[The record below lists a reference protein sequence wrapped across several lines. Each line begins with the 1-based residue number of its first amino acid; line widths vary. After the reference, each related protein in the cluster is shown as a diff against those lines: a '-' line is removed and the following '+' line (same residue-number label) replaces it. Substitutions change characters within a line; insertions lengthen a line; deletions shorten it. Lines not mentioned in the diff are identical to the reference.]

1 MQLKTTH
8 PEWADEKYV
17 TRNYGITHT
26 PLFNLRKSG
35 AIRSLALRAEGAKY
49 GKRLFSIPSVEAY
62 LVRCETREKM
72 SASSDGGKQSTPSFG
87 KPPAETLPPELEEQI
102 EALRSRYYEEQ
113 AAITEREDTVAELRN
128 TQLKN
133 LLKP

>member
-8 PEWADEKYV
+8 PQWADEKYV

-49 GKRLFSIPSVEAY
+49 GKRLYSIPSIEVY
-62 LVRCETREKM
+62 LARCEKREKM
-72 SASSDGGKQSTPSFG
+72 GAGGEGGKQSAPSPST
-87 KPPAETLPPELEEQI
+87 PPAEILPPALEEQI
-102 EALRSRYYEEQ
+102 EALRSRYFEEQ
-113 AAITEREDTVAELRN
+113 AAMLEEVEA
-128 TQLKN
+128 
-133 LLKP
+133 

>member
-8 PEWADEKYV
+8 PQWADEKYV

-49 GKRLFSIPSVEAY
+49 GKRLYSVPSIEAY
-62 LVRCETREKM
+62 LARCEMREKM
-72 SASSDGGKQSTPSFG
+72 GAGGEGGKQSTPAPS
-87 KPPAETLPPELEEQI
+87 KLPAETLPPELEEQI
-102 EALRSRYYEEQ
+102 EALRSRYFEEQ
-113 AAITEREDTVAELRN
+113 AAMLEEVEA
-128 TQLKN
+128 
-133 LLKP
+133 

>member
-49 GKRLFSIPSVEAY
+49 GKRLYYIPSIEGFLA
-62 LVRCETREKM
+62 RCEMRAQTGAGNE
-72 SASSDGGKQSTPSFG
+72 GGKPSTPPPCT
-87 KPPAETLPPELEEQI
+87 PPAESLPPELEEQI
-102 EALRSRYYEEQ
+102 EALRSRYFEEQ
-113 AAITEREDTVAELRN
+113 AAMLEEVEA
-128 TQLKN
+128 
-133 LLKP
+133 